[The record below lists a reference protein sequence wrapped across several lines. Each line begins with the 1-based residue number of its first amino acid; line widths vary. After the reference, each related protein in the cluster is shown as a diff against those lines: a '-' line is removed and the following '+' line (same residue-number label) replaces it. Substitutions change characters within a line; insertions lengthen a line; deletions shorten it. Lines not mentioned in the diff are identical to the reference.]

1 MTQQYLSFRKKWKQV
16 TLKMLATLTVIL
28 QPLPEAMPPPTPL
41 LRGQSWAIKH
51 RWAVTRPWREG
62 DMKGDT
68 YDVTW
73 KESSA

>member
-1 MTQQYLSFRKKWKQV
+1 METSDTKNVGHTDCDSPTPSRSN
-16 TLKMLATLTVIL
+16 A
-28 QPLPEAMPPPTPL
+28 PPTPL